1 MRRRLALRRDG
12 GDLPAPPGETEWNK
26 LGKFQ
31 GLTDV
36 SLNDRGLAQA
46 KDSARAAL
54 GWEHGALY
62 SSSLTRTVQVAEEIR
77 KVTGTPIVT
86 QPGLRE
92 LSLGDLEGVTGAEMR
107 EGWPELYASWRKNPA
122 DVQMP
127 NGESL
132 SQLQERAWQVIQDIE
147 RHHADESGVVVVC
160 HNSIRPFL
168 RILDIPG
175 KLTIAGLG
183 TVHLEATVAW
193 ALVTYNCNSHLSP
206 ENR

>member
-1 MRRRLALRRDG
+1 MKFYLLRH
-12 GDLPAPPGETEWNK
+12 GETEWNK

-36 SLNDRGLAQA
+36 SLNERGLAQA

-54 GWEHGALY
+54 SWEHGALY

-86 QPGLRE
+86 DPGLRE
-92 LSLGDLEGVTGAEMR
+92 LSLGDLEGVTGSEMR
-107 EGWPELYASWRKNPA
+107 EGWPEMYASWRRNPA
-122 DVQMP
+122 DVEMP

-132 SQLQERAWQVIQDIE
+132 AQVQERAWAVIQGIE
-147 RHHADESGVVVVC
+147 REHSDESGVVVVS
-160 HNSIRPFL
+160 HNFTIRTIICA
-168 RILDIPG
+168 ILDIP
-175 KLTIAGLG
+175 LHNFHRMSLGLG
-183 TVHLEATVAW
+183 SLCTFESDGNVRR
-193 ALVTYNCNSHLSP
+193 LVTYNCNSHLSP

>member
-1 MRRRLALRRDG
+1 MKFYLLRH
-12 GDLPAPPGETEWNK
+12 GETEWNK

-160 HNSIRPFL
+160 HNFTIRTIICA
-168 RILDIPG
+168 ILDIP
-175 KLTIAGLG
+175 LHNFHRMSLGLG
-183 TVHLEATVAW
+183 ALCTFESDGGVRR
-193 ALVTYNCNSHLSP
+193 LVTYNCNSHLSP